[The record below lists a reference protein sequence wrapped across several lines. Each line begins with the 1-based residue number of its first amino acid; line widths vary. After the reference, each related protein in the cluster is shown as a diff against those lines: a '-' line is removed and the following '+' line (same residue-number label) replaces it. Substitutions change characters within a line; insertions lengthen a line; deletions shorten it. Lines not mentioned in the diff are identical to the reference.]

1 MSQHNKKVNM
11 AEQKADFV
19 YKMISRQ
26 TSKSPKS
33 PKSPTI
39 KKKDI
44 KIILSD
50 LPDDLKLEITTYYKT
65 LFKYKLRDWI
75 KNWINEQSNKQS
87 NKFEFHNLSSNSNA
101 IDFLTLPENIEKIN
115 YYYLS
120 ENTNIEALPLIAKKI
135 EEEKLL
141 SNTEYKK
148 LKYGIN
154 WNTLSGNQIAVELL
168 EYYEN
173 DIVWDAFCGN
183 KNPEALRLIKKE
195 LERDI
200 DSEKINW
207 QVLSAN
213 PIVIQLIKEYPQYK
227 KYIKYSGLSA
237 NTSDEAIELLK
248 KEYKNKQNEID
259 WGALSGNPKAI
270 DILKEECKKKRN
282 KIDLVKL
289 AGNTASEAI
298 KILKDNLYKL
308 NLDTSDYEVK
318 SSLSSNSSDEAFE
331 LLDSNKRLIDW
342 TALSYNTNLKA
353 IELLKKN
360 KFNIYWPAF
369 STNRSIFILK

>member
-1 MSQHNKKVNM
+1 MSLHDKKVNM

-26 TSKSPKS
+26 TPKS
-33 PKSPTI
+33 PKSPII

-50 LPDDLKLEITTYYKT
+50 LPDDLKLKITEHYKT

-75 KNWINEQSNKQS
+75 KDWINEQSNKQS
-87 NKFEFHNLSSNSNA
+87 DKFEFHNLSSNSNA

-120 ENTNIEALPLIAKKI
+120 ENTNIDALPLIAKKI
-135 EEEKLL
+135 EEEKSL

-154 WNTLSGNQIAVELL
+154 WNTLSGNPIAVELL

-248 KEYKNKQNEID
+248 KEYKNKQNEIV
-259 WGALSGNPKAI
+259 WEALSGNPKAI

-282 KIDLVKL
+282 KIDWIKL

-318 SSLSSNSSDEAFE
+318 SSLSSNSSDEALE

>member
-1 MSQHNKKVNM
+1 MSQHDKKVNM

-26 TSKSPKS
+26 TPKS
-33 PKSPTI
+33 PKSPII

-50 LPDDLKLEITTYYKT
+50 LPDDLKLKITEHYKT

-75 KNWINEQSNKQS
+75 KDWINEQSNKQS

-101 IDFLTLPENIEKIN
+101 IDFLTLPKNIEKIN

-120 ENTNIEALPLIAKKI
+120 ENTNINALPLIAKKI
-135 EEEKLL
+135 EEEKSL

-154 WNTLSGNQIAVELL
+154 WNTLSGNPIAVELL

-173 DIVWDAFCGN
+173 DIVWTAFCGN

-200 DSEKINW
+200 DSENINW
-207 QVLSAN
+207 KVLSAN
-213 PIVIQLIKEYPQYK
+213 PIVIQLIEEYPHYE
-227 KYIKYSGLSA
+227 KYINYPGLSA
-237 NTSDEAIELLK
+237 NISDEAIELLK
-248 KEYKNKQNEID
+248 KEYKKKKNEID
-259 WGALSGNPKAI
+259 WEALSGNPKAI
-270 DILKEECKKKRN
+270 DILKEECRKKRN
-282 KIDLVKL
+282 KIDWIKL
-289 AGNTASEAI
+289 AGNTAPEAI
-298 KILKDNLYKL
+298 KILKDNLNKF
-308 NLDTSDYEVK
+308 NFDNSDWEVK
-318 SSLSSNSSDEAFE
+318 SALSSNLSDDALE
-331 LLDSNKRLIDW
+331 LLESNKRLIDW
-342 TALSYNTNLKA
+342 ASLSYNPNLKA
-353 IELLKKN
+353 IELLKN
-360 KFNIYWPAF
+360 NQSNIYWPAF
-369 STNRSIFILK
+369 STNPSIFIPK